1 MAFIGPVGMFDN
13 DSVCVSM
20 YVLIILLSVNH
31 LFAKLWACTRAKL
44 NWIYDLFIH
53 YAFTL

>member
-13 DSVCVSM
+13 DSVCVIM

-44 NWIYDLFIH
+44 NWIHDLFIH